1 MQRTLDHHQKKC
13 RNRTDKRSKHR
24 NDIGYSN
31 DNRNQYRIWDMQ
43 NQTSKITDYSD
54 DGRIYNLSNDETTKY
69 FICLVET
76 SIIMFPCFGLKIAYT
91 IFLLCPTRLSL
102 MDKT

>member
-24 NDIGYSN
+24 NDIRHTN

-43 NQTSKITDYSD
+43 NQTSKITDHTD

-69 FICLVET
+69 FICLVENFDNNV
-76 SIIMFPCFGLKIAYT
+76 SMFRFKDRIHNL
-91 IFLLCPTRLSL
+91 LLCPTRLSL

>member
-24 NDIGYSN
+24 NDIRHTN

-43 NQTSKITDYSD
+43 NQTSKITDHTD

-69 FICLVET
+69 FICLVENFDNNV
-76 SIIMFPCFGLKIAYT
+76 SMFRFKDRIHNLFA
-91 IFLLCPTRLSL
+91 LSHQAFFNG
-102 MDKT
+102 

>member
-1 MQRTLDHHQKKC
+1 MQRTLDHNQKKR

-31 DNRNQYRIWDMQ
+31 DNRNQYRIRNMQ
-43 NQTSKITDYSD
+43 NQTSKITDHSD

-69 FICLVET
+69 FICLVENFDNNV
-76 SIIMFPCFGLKIAYT
+76 SLFWLKDRIHNLFA
-91 IFLLCPTRLSL
+91 LSHQAL
-102 MDKT
+102 FNG